1 MDRKFKN
8 LAHIVF
14 EKIYYYLIMSLMYV
28 VSIIAGL
35 VFLTF
40 GGSHVLLY
48 KLNDKLS
55 HERYKEKI
63 KVFKFFKKNF
73 ISFTKKYIKVS
84 ILYVSLILILAVDI
98 FYFST
103 SISPIF
109 TALFYLILIL
119 SFIIINAIEL
129 SFLLMAKYSEMTFR
143 DVAQNSISLII
154 VNIVDVLF
162 LDAIV
167 ALVAIV
173 IYKISDILLIILFPG
188 IFIDL
193 SYYIFN
199 KMLDK
204 KSISYLL
211 FNIK

>member
-1 MDRKFKN
+1 
-8 LAHIVF
+8 
-14 EKIYYYLIMSLMYV
+14 
-28 VSIIAGL
+28 
-35 VFLTF
+35 
-40 GGSHVLLY
+40 
-48 KLNDKLS
+48 
-55 HERYKEKI
+55 
-63 KVFKFFKKNF
+63 
-73 ISFTKKYIKVS
+73 
-84 ILYVSLILILAVDI
+84 
-98 FYFST
+98 
-103 SISPIF
+103 
-109 TALFYLILIL
+109 
-119 SFIIINAIEL
+119 
-129 SFLLMAKYSEMTFR
+129 MTFR

>member
-63 KVFKFFKKNF
+63 KVFKFFKENF

-167 ALVAIV
+167 VLVAIV

-188 IFIDL
+188 IFIEL
-193 SYYIFN
+193 SYYVFN
-199 KMLDK
+199 KMLEK
-204 KSISYLL
+204 KSLTYLL